1 MRHVT
6 RTIVLIM
13 VAALFITVFP
23 GMDNAV
29 YAATKDIEV
38 GGIYHPGDVIVFGD
52 SVWIKGNDNSGSIEE
67 LKYPWYA
74 LSDPEGTFVDGRKQW
89 GFALDYKEGDQTG
102 FLVIYLGYPDAT
114 ASNIPTGIKC
124 TGGSGTQGNPYVF
137 ELVYECNVA
146 FDTSGHGVA
155 PGAQTVLKGGYAT
168 KPSDPT
174 AERFHFKGWYLTTPD
189 KLTRADIYDEQFYGF
204 YGYKFDTTPVTENIT
219 LYAAWYADFE
229 GICYDIS
236 DPANP
241 VENTGGN
248 VTFTS
253 IYQCTDRPV
262 SSWASYSNIEG
273 SDITITA
280 IPGEGKQFVGW
291 SKSFS
296 EEDIVSTDAEY
307 TFTFT
312 GKTRL
317 CGLFTG
323 PRVLGAA
330 FGISE
335 GGTYTPGCQA
345 NSGDF
350 NDIDYPVNMSVT
362 EGEEVTLTAKPADG
376 YEFKGWYGGVI
387 QNDPDQSLYGFVA
400 DYDPDKLISSDASYT
415 FTADPSLDMVFYGLF
430 EQHAHTLVKTDEVK
444 AGCETDGTEAYWT
457 CSECKKMFSDEA
469 GEKQITEPVKIE
481 ATGHDWG
488 EWTVTKEASATEKGI
503 ETRTC
508 INDSSHT
515 ETRETEMVTVT
526 YTLSG
531 GDGGSHEK
539 GSSETL
545 VFTFKRSV
553 DDSETLGHFKG
564 IKVDG
569 AEVAPSNYTAAAGS
583 AVVTLKADYLDTLG
597 TGAHTLTAV
606 FDDADEVSGT
616 FTVTEKAE
624 DPVIPDNNKNKTPA
638 TGDGRNVSLYAAT
651 MLTALISIG
660 AIMFRRK
667 RYPE

>member
-1 MRHVT
+1 MRNVT

-23 GMDNAV
+23 GMDNAI

-38 GGIYHPGDVIVFGD
+38 GGIYNPGDVIVFGG
-52 SVWIKGNDNSGSIEE
+52 SVWIKANDNSGSIEE
-67 LKYPWYA
+67 LIYPWYA
-74 LSDPEGTFVDGRKQW
+74 LSDPNGMFVDKNKQW
-89 GFALDYKEGDQTG
+89 RFALDYNEGGQTS
-102 FLVIYLGYPDAT
+102 FRTISLGYPDAT
-114 ASNIPTGIKC
+114 SSKVPTGIKC

-137 ELVYECNVA
+137 ELLYPQYFDVT
-146 FDTSGHGVA
+146 FDTSGHGDGPA
-155 PGAQTVLKGGYAT
+155 AQSVIEDGYAT

-174 AERFHFKGWYLTTPD
+174 TEGFHFKGWYTTTPD
-189 KLTRADIYDEQFYGF
+189 KLTRSDIYGP
-204 YGYKFDTTPVTENIT
+204 GYKFDETPVTDNIT

-236 DPANP
+236 DRTGP
-241 VENTGGN
+241 VKYAGGN

-253 IYQCTDRPV
+253 IYQCTDTPV

-291 SKSFS
+291 STSSS
-296 EEDIVSTDAEY
+296 EKDIVSTDAEY

-350 NDIDYPVNMSVT
+350 DDIDYPVNMSVT
-362 EGEEVTLTAKPADG
+362 EGEEVTLTAKPTDG

-400 DYDPDKLISSDASYT
+400 DYDPDKLISADANYT
-415 FTADPSLDMVFYGLF
+415 FTAGPSLNMVFYGVF
-430 EQHAHTLVKTDEVK
+430 EKHVHTLVKTDKVE
-444 AGCETDGTEAYWT
+444 AGCETAGTEAYWT

-469 GEKQITEPVKIE
+469 GTKEITEPVKIE

-488 EWTVTKEASATEKGI
+488 EWKVTKEASTTEKGI

-515 ETRETEMVTVT
+515 ETRDIDKISVA

-569 AEVAPSNYTAAAGS
+569 AEVDPSNYTAAAGS

-638 TGDGRNVSLYAAT
+638 TGDGSNVSLHAAT

-667 RYPE
+667 RYTE